1 MQEGNWDW
9 LSEGAGCHWNGG
21 NKKGQS
27 RDRFPEKFGAGREV
41 REEISS
47 SQRRKRLRT
56 LTNEGAKT

>member
-27 RDRFPEKFGAGREV
+27 RDRFPEKFGAGKGGE
-41 REEISS
+41 
-47 SQRRKRLRT
+47 RRDKLIPEKKMIKDT
-56 LTNEGAKT
+56 DK